1 MIETTVNIAGIDL
14 EVWFEYTPR
23 DVEDPIYY
31 GAVIEVIALRLGDVD
46 ILPIINEELIAEVE
60 QQIEDQHDN
69 QEEMI

>member
-23 DVEDPIYY
+23 DVEEPLHY
-31 GAVIEVIALRLGDVD
+31 GAVIEVIAVRLGDVD
-46 ILPIINEELIAEVE
+46 ILNILNTDTLEDIE

>member
-14 EVWFEYTPR
+14 EAWFEYTPR

-31 GAVIEVIALRLGDVD
+31 GAVIEVIALRLGDID
-46 ILPIINEELIAEVE
+46 ILPIINQELIAEVE